1 MAEAGIATNVHYKP
15 PAHDDGLQKIWD
27 LTLRIYPNAYH
38 MFENEITLPLHTCLT
53 DEQVEYIIETYRK
66 IIKEL

>member
-1 MAEAGIATNVHYKP
+1 MPQIK
-15 PAHDDGLQKIWD
+15 D
-27 LTLRIYPNAYH
+27 YPNAYH